1 MSNDNKYKN
10 QLENCYKIIGASDS
24 SSKIVLLKGGSYKIK
39 QYYLE
44 DNVPRDIRGAS
55 MNLAYVEEKVIPNYI
70 EKVPAFPDFLPPGHA
85 GTWHTQTCGSLQFPA
100 GYHIHR

>member
-70 EKVPAFPDFLPPGHA
+70 ENHFNCHLQKKRISPLNHIYVDILPSFL
-85 GTWHTQTCGSLQFPA
+85 
-100 GYHIHR
+100 

>member
-44 DNVPRDIRGAS
+44 DNVPRDRFLI
-55 MNLAYVEEKVIPNYI
+55 YI
-70 EKVPAFPDFLPPGHA
+70 DTYLNIVSFHSPLCQLYRKSFQP
-85 GTWHTQTCGSLQFPA
+85 
-100 GYHIHR
+100 